1 MVDKPQIVTAPAAS
15 ASGSAAEA
23 NLKDVKS
30 DLDQLRADF
39 TKLLETL
46 GKTAKHSV
54 RGAKGE
60 AESAAG
66 EMGDWAE
73 DQVVSLRESIRE
85 QPIKACA
92 IAAGVGVILGQILL
106 RR

>member
-1 MVDKPQIVTAPAAS
+1 MVDKPQIVTAQAAP
-15 ASGSAAEA
+15 AAEA
-23 NLKDVKS
+23 SLNDVKS

-54 RGAKGE
+54 KGAKGE

-66 EMGDWAE
+66 EVGDWAE
-73 DQVVSLRESIRE
+73 EQVLTLRESIRE
-85 QPIKACA
+85 QPITACA

>member
-1 MVDKPQIVTAPAAS
+1 MVDKPQIVTSPAAS
-15 ASGSAAEA
+15 SASAAEA
-23 NLKDVKS
+23 NLHDVKS
-30 DLDQLRADF
+30 DLDQLKADF

-54 RGAKGE
+54 KGAKGD
-60 AESAAG
+60 AESAAV
-66 EMGDWAE
+66 EVGDWAE

>member
-1 MVDKPQIVTAPAAS
+1 MVEKPQIVTAPAA
-15 ASGSAAEA
+15 EP
-23 NLKDVKS
+23 NLNDVKS

-39 TKLLETL
+39 AKLLETL

-54 RGAKGE
+54 KGAKGE

-73 DQVVSLRESIRE
+73 EQYLTLRESIRE
-85 QPIKACA
+85 QPITACA

>member
-1 MVDKPQIVTAPAAS
+1 MVDKPQIVTAPAA
-15 ASGSAAEA
+15 EA
-23 NLKDVKS
+23 NLNDVKS
-30 DLDQLRADF
+30 DLDQLKADF

-54 RGAKGE
+54 KGAKGE
-60 AESAAG
+60 AETAAG
-66 EMGDWAE
+66 EVGDWAE
-73 DQVVSLRESIRE
+73 EQFLTLRESIRE
-85 QPIKACA
+85 QPITACA

>member
-1 MVDKPQIVTAPAAS
+1 MVDKPQIVTSPAAS
-15 ASGSAAEA
+15 SASAAEA
-23 NLKDVKS
+23 NLHDVKS
-30 DLDQLRADF
+30 DLDQLKADF

-54 RGAKGE
+54 KGAKGD

-66 EMGDWAE
+66 EVGDWAE
-73 DQVVSLRESIRE
+73 EQVLTLRESIRE
-85 QPIKACA
+85 QPITACA

>member
-1 MVDKPQIVTAPAAS
+1 MVDKPQIVTAPAAE
-15 ASGSAAEA
+15 ASL
-23 NLKDVKS
+23 NDVKS
-30 DLDQLRADF
+30 DLDQRRADF

-54 RGAKGE
+54 KGAKGE

-66 EMGDWAE
+66 EVGDWAE
-73 DQVVSLRESIRE
+73 EQVLTLRESIRE
-85 QPIKACA
+85 QPITACA

>member
-1 MVDKPQIVTAPAAS
+1 MADKSETPKSAPAEAS
-15 ASGSAAEA
+15 IA
-23 NLKDVKS
+23 DVRE

-39 TKLLETL
+39 ARLLETV
-46 GKTAKHSV
+46 GKTARHSV
-54 RGAKGE
+54 KGAAGE

-66 EMGDWAE
+66 EVSDWAE
-73 DQVVSLRESIRE
+73 GQYLTLRESIRE
-85 QPIKACA
+85 QPITACA